1 MSMELLAP
9 AGNHAALH
17 AAVQSG
23 ADAVYIGGPKFG
35 ARSSADN
42 FTIEE
47 IKRWTDYCHLY
58 GVKVHTAVNT
68 LIKEKEIYELQSYV
82 KELNRAGAD
91 ALIVQDI
98 GAADIIKNTIP
109 DMELHASTQMTVT
122 SLEGVKY
129 LESMGFSR
137 VVLARELS
145 EKEIEYICQNAKAEI
160 EVFVHGAICMCYSGQ
175 CLMSSILGGRSGNR
189 GRCAQPCR
197 LPYEIME
204 QGKKSARGYILS
216 PKDMALINELE
227 TLEKIGVT
235 SLKIEGRLKRAEYV
249 SAVVGVYR
257 KYLDNSRKVSKEDM
271 QELLDAFSR
280 TGFTDGYFKGNL
292 GKNMMSHD
300 TPGNSSENKFSAE
313 AKRRADINC
322 NTRKIPVGI
331 MGTLKKDEP
340 VEITMYDND
349 GNYTYTKG
357 TLNSERAINKEMDSK
372 RLSEQLSKLG
382 NTPFVCDEINISSD
396 SGITIPIKEIN
407 AVRRDAVDKLI
418 KMRTAREERRE
429 TDFSPTRV
437 NQRKETEII
446 LTAEVSSPEQ
456 LEAAVKNNISVIYV
470 PVDMLGTLNA
480 QGTLKETAD
489 KNNIRLI
496 AKTAEIFCREN
507 VTSDSVLVSS
517 PAAAYKYRDKNLIG
531 DFRLNIFNSYSARHF
546 DGFEKITLSP
556 ELNIHEIKE
565 LCDNSAADT
574 DIEIIGYGHL
584 PLMIM
589 KNCPIKAMGKCQNG
603 KNIYKLR
610 DRKKEEFPIICGHG
624 CNAILLNSK
633 PLFMADKINDLKNLK
648 INSIRLL
655 FTVENFSQC
664 DKIIYMYKRAMSGNF
679 SDTAMAEN
687 TYTRGHF
694 YRGAL

>member
-9 AGNHAALH
+9 AGNYAALH

-42 FTIEE
+42 FTVEE
-47 IKRWTDYCHLY
+47 IKKWSDYCHIY

-68 LIKEKEIYELQSYV
+68 LIKEKELAELQNYV
-82 KELNRAGAD
+82 RELSRAEVD

-129 LESMGFSR
+129 LENMGFSR

-145 EKEIEYICQNAKAEI
+145 EKEIEHICRNSKAEI

-197 LPYEIME
+197 LPYELIE
-204 QGKKSARGYILS
+204 GRKKTASGYILS
-216 PKDMALINELE
+216 PKDMALINEL
-227 TLEKIGVT
+227 TALEKIGVT

-249 SAVVGVYR
+249 SAVVGIYR
-257 KYLDNSRKVSKEDM
+257 KYLDNIGRVSKEDM
-271 QELLDAFSR
+271 KELLAAFSR

-300 TPGNSSENKFSAE
+300 TPGNSSENKFSAQ

-322 NTRKIPVGI
+322 NERKIPIGI
-331 MGTLKKDEP
+331 MGTLKENAP
-340 VEITMYDND
+340 LEVTFYDGD
-349 GNYTYTKG
+349 GNYAHTEG
-357 TLNSERAINKEMDSK
+357 TLKSEKALHKAMDSK
-372 RLSEQLSKLG
+372 RLTEQLSKLG
-382 NTPFVCDEINISSD
+382 STPFICNEAEVSAD
-396 SGITIPIKEIN
+396 SGITVPIKEIN
-407 AVRRDAVDKLI
+407 ALRRDAAEKLI
-418 KMRTAREERRE
+418 QMRVYREKKRE
-429 TDFSPTRV
+429 TDYAV
-437 NQRKETEII
+437 YNGVQREETDIM
-446 LTAEVSSPEQ
+446 LTAEVSSLEQ
-456 LEAAVKNNISVIYV
+456 LEAAIKNKISIIYV
-470 PVDMLGTLNA
+470 PSDME
-480 QGTLKETAD
+480 GTLKEKAD

-496 AKTAEIFCREN
+496 TKASEIFREEN
-507 VTSDSVLVSS
+507 VKSDSVLVSS
-517 PAAAYKYRDKNLIG
+517 PAAAYKYKDKRLIG
-531 DFRLNIFNSYSARHF
+531 DFRLNVFNSYSARHF
-546 DGFEKITLSP
+546 ADFEKITLSP

-565 LCDNSAADT
+565 LCEHT
-574 DIEIIGYGHL
+574 DANLEVIGYGRL

-589 KNCPIKAMGKCQNG
+589 KNCPVKAMGKCQNG

-610 DRKKEEFPIICGHG
+610 DRKNEEFPVVCGQG
-624 CNAILLNSK
+624 CNAKLLNSK
-633 PLFMADKINDLKNLK
+633 PIFMADKIKDLKKLK

-664 DKIIYMYKRAMSGNF
+664 DKIIYMYKSAMSGNF
-679 SDTAMAEN
+679 SDTVMAEN

>member
-9 AGNHAALH
+9 AGNYAALH

-42 FTIEE
+42 FTVEE
-47 IKRWTDYCHLY
+47 IKKWSDYCHIY

-68 LIKEKEIYELQSYV
+68 LIKEKELAELQNYV
-82 KELNRAGAD
+82 RELSRAEVD

-129 LESMGFSR
+129 LENMGFSR

-145 EKEIEYICQNAKAEI
+145 EKEIEHICRNSKAEI

-197 LPYEIME
+197 LPYELIE
-204 QGKKSARGYILS
+204 GRKKTASGYILS
-216 PKDMALINELE
+216 PKDMALINEL
-227 TLEKIGVT
+227 TALEKIGVT

-249 SAVVGVYR
+249 SAVVGIYR
-257 KYLDNSRKVSKEDM
+257 KYLDNIGRVSKEDM
-271 QELLDAFSR
+271 KELLAAFSR

-300 TPGNSSENKFSAE
+300 TPGNSSENKFSAQ

-322 NTRKIPVGI
+322 NERKIPIGI
-331 MGTLKKDEP
+331 MGTLKENAP
-340 VEITMYDND
+340 LEVTFYDGD
-349 GNYTYTKG
+349 GNYAHTEG
-357 TLNSERAINKEMDSK
+357 TLKSEKALHKAMDSK
-372 RLSEQLSKLG
+372 RLTEQLSKLG
-382 NTPFVCDEINISSD
+382 STPFICNEAEVSAD
-396 SGITIPIKEIN
+396 SGITVPIKEIN
-407 AVRRDAVDKLI
+407 ALRRDAAEKLI
-418 KMRTAREERRE
+418 QMRVYREKKRE
-429 TDFSPTRV
+429 TDYAV
-437 NQRKETEII
+437 YNGVQREETDIM
-446 LTAEVSSPEQ
+446 LTAEVSSLEQ
-456 LEAAVKNNISVIYV
+456 LEAAIKNKISIIYV
-470 PVDMLGTLNA
+470 PSDME
-480 QGTLKETAD
+480 GTLKENAD

-496 AKTAEIFCREN
+496 TKASEIFREEN
-507 VTSDSVLVSS
+507 VKSDSVLVSS
-517 PAAAYKYRDKNLIG
+517 PAAAYKYKDKRLIG
-531 DFRLNIFNSYSARHF
+531 DFRLNVFNSYSARHF
-546 DGFEKITLSP
+546 ADFEKITLSP

-565 LCDNSAADT
+565 LCEHT
-574 DIEIIGYGHL
+574 DANLEVIGYGRL

-589 KNCPIKAMGKCQNG
+589 KNCPVKAMGKCQNG

-610 DRKKEEFPIICGHG
+610 DRKNEEFPVVCGQG
-624 CNAILLNSK
+624 CNAKLLNSK
-633 PLFMADKINDLKNLK
+633 PIFMADKIKDLKKLK

-664 DKIIYMYKRAMSGNF
+664 DKIIYMYKSAMSGNF
-679 SDTAMAEN
+679 SDTVMAEN